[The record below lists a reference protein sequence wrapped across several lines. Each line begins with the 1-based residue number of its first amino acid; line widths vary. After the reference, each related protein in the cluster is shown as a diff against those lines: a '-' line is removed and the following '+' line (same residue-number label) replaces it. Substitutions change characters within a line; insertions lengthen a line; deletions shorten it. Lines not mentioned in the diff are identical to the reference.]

1 MRQLIVTKGERFDI
15 ETVLPKIERIADAFD
30 QYLEEYRPKTTRTM
44 HGVMGPIPMILDG
57 ARLRKEDA
65 KTLVGKAVRAH
76 EMNENNRG
84 FLSPAALEALETGTQ
99 ELLTLCSEV
108 PITAVSK
115 VTDRIR
121 YTVYYTRRK
130 KNIEWLEQ
138 TRKAFIKF
146 LRERYADENALT
158 TAWGEKSLK
167 FDDVRFPSRRS
178 QAFKQAN
185 DVKKGDITSFWESS
199 NAEPIIEDLEEDDN
213 E

>member
-57 ARLRKEDA
+57 ARVRKEDA

-84 FLSPAALEALETGTQ
+84 FLSPSALKALETGTQ
-99 ELLTLCSEV
+99 NLLTLCSEV

-121 YTVYYTRRK
+121 YSVYYARRK
-130 KNIEWLEQ
+130 KEVQRYEDTKTQFTDFLRQRYSSDSELATSWAEEVSLEHVPYPS
-138 TRKAFIKF
+138 RKAAAGGNDAKQKDMNDFW
-146 LRERYADENALT
+146 NH
-158 TAWGEKSLK
+158 
-167 FDDVRFPSRRS
+167 
-178 QAFKQAN
+178 FK
-185 DVKKGDITSFWESS
+185 GTE
-199 NAEPIIEDLEEDDN
+199 IEDLEEDDN